1 MFKMDF
7 RTWRQFLHI
16 LLRRISTIHFYH
28 ENNHSSEPFFFR
40 AKISNDSIPTSR
52 IQYRCSNEGPIKR
65 VLPCLIENQS
75 SGYRPTRHFQHI
87 LTKL

>member
-16 LLRRISTIHFYH
+16 LLRRRRYIFIMKTIIPVTR
-28 ENNHSSEPFFFR
+28 SSSR
-40 AKISNDSIPTSR
+40 AKISNDSVPTSR
-52 IQYRCSNEGPIKR
+52 IQYRCSNKGPIKPG
-65 VLPCLIENQS
+65 LPCLIENQS
-75 SGYRPTRHFQHI
+75 SGYRPTHHFQHI